1 MTMINSQDSKENL
14 AKNTI
19 EIIGKTLKKSN

>member
-1 MTMINSQDSKENL
+1 MTMINSQDKFKEDSKENL

-19 EIIGKTLKKSN
+19 EIIGKA